1 MSQSPCC
8 LLGRRFFQNAG
19 KSLPLRGLSALLLL
33 EIALLLLV
41 VAPSQTHTMPSLL
54 NVRFEKT
61 KTLKEALSCEFCSI
75 FQGIAACICTKKDSL
90 TFVLN
95 SS

>member
-1 MSQSPCC
+1 MSGIGYLAPSQPNTVSTIV
-8 LLGRRFFQNAG
+8 LGRRFFQNAD

-61 KTLKEALSCEFCSI
+61 NTLTLIK
-75 FQGIAACICTKKDSL
+75 
-90 TFVLN
+90 
-95 SS
+95 